1 MFRQLSTVLLT
12 VLFSCLSLVSQA
24 SVLDTLPSDSKVRLF
39 AIHGSNTIGE
49 ELAPN
54 LLQKW
59 FRDAGLSQVRIEP
72 TGVENERLIS
82 GRHEKL
88 RTRVEVLVAAHGSGT
103 GYRSLLD
110 GSGDIAASS
119 RPIKD
124 KEYDLLKPVA
134 DMRSIATEHVV
145 AIDGLAVIVHPDN
158 PISELSVDQ
167 IAAIFSGAVQDW
179 SELGGFRGA
188 IHLHARD
195 DKSGTWDSFK
205 SMVLDDQPLA
215 ANALRYESTAELSDA
230 VAAQP
235 GAIGFVGLSSVR
247 SAKAIAVYDGT
258 SRAMLPNKLTV
269 ATEDYALARRLFLYT
284 RAQVK
289 PAVEEFIQFAL
300 ADAGQQIVADTGF
313 VSQEVMA
320 VMPEFYHELPQE
332 FRQLTEDAQRLT
344 LNFRFE
350 QGSAR
355 LDNKG
360 LKDLQRLVR
369 YLEAQPQAE
378 LVLVGFGDPKKTE
391 KRSQLLSKLRAMSVR
406 RELVRE
412 GIYPQASVG
421 FGDDLLVASVEGEDG
436 RLKNRRVEVWVRSA
450 NTTVT
455 PDRTPPGLNNLAGAE

>member
-1 MFRQLSTVLLT
+1 MFRRY
-12 VLFSCLSLVSQA
+12 A
-24 SVLDTLPSDSKVRLF
+24 SVFALILCSSVSLIAHASVFDTLPADSKVRLF
-39 AIHGSNTIGE
+39 AMHGSNTIGE

-54 LLQKW
+54 LLQRW
-59 FRDAGLSQVRIEP
+59 FLDAGLSQVRIEP
-72 TGVENERLIS
+72 TGVENERLVS
-82 GRHEKL
+82 GHHDRL

-124 KEYDLLKPVA
+124 KEYDMLKPIA
-134 DMRSIATEHVV
+134 DMRSFATEHVV

-158 PISELSVDQ
+158 PITELSVEQ

-188 IHLHARD
+188 IQLHARD

-205 SMVLDDQPLA
+205 SMVLDDLPLA

-258 SRAMLPNKLTV
+258 SQAMLPNKLTV

-289 PAVEEFIQFAL
+289 PAVQEFIQFAL

-320 VMPEFYHELPQE
+320 VLPEFYHELPQE

-378 LVLVGFGDPKKTE
+378 LLLVGFGDPKKTE

-412 GIYPQASVG
+412 GIYPEASVG

-455 PDRTPPGLNNLAGAE
+455 PDRTPSGLNNLAGAE